1 MNIGWIV
8 GAVLC
13 VLLTIGVFAYA
24 LSVSKNEKRMQDKL
38 KELHSSPE
46 DSIDLIEDKLSIKD
60 LPLLERTLNPYK
72 ESFAKKVK
80 SILPE
85 NFIKEIDQKIIVAGN
100 PKGMTTATFLG
111 DIGIKGTLIPVVF
124 AVLLAII
131 MKNIL
136 LALGVGLGMSAFM
149 VFASFSD
156 LNKAKQ
162 VRQKYIVKKL
172 PFALDLLTISVDA
185 GLGFDSAIDKVTQNM
200 DGPISDEFKRLLSEM
215 KFGKA
220 RKDALRE
227 MVVRTQVEELSEF
240 VVAIIQA
247 DRLGIGLS
255 KLLKIQAKQMRV
267 KARQKAQEIA
277 QKAPIKMLFPMVM
290 FIFPAIFIVL
300 LAPAGFMVIDVFSSG
315 II

>member
-72 ESFAKKVK
+72 ESFARKIK

-111 DIGIKGTLIPVVF
+111 DIGIKGTLIPAVF
-124 AVLLAII
+124 AVLLAVI